1 MQKFAVILSLLFDYT
16 PELHLMQT
24 AMLSTERIL
33 SYLDCPHRKCLISI
47 GGTDHLISISL
58 IAERDITNMFDG
70 N

>member
-24 AMLSTERIL
+24 AMLSTKRIL
-33 SYLDCPHRKCLISI
+33 LDCPHRKCLISI